1 MKNCTRLINKEL
13 KKRLERIEGD
23 VSVVMELLQATKSVD
38 LNDDSYEKI
47 YNIKRAI
54 QNAWARALNVE
65 IEANVFNQMFGN
77 VSKELSNL
85 TIKK

>member
-1 MKNCTRLINKEL
+1 MTVIIKLRNEEL

-23 VSVVMELLQATKSVD
+23 VSVVMELLQAMKGED

-54 QNAWARALNVE
+54 QNAWACALNVE

-77 VSKELSNL
+77 VSEELSNL